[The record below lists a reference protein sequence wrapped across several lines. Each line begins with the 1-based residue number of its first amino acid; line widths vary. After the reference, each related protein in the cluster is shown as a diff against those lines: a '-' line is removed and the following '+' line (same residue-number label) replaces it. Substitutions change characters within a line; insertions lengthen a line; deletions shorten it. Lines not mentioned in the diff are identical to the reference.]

1 VEPEVSLKQIKPLA
15 LALAVAAAFAPAFA
29 LAAGPVVLDESKLP
43 QYPHFDAKDLDPAV
57 PVCQDLNMHVNGKW
71 IAANPIPADKTS
83 WGNGNILSDRSLGVQ
98 QQIVEGLAKSKSADG
113 SNAQKIGDVYRTGL
127 DLARLNQEG
136 IAPLKPQLAKID
148 ALKNGSDVANYLYSS
163 FGNGDQY
170 VFGFGP
176 ESDFQKPD
184 MVIAYAVQ
192 AGLSLPERAYYL
204 EAQYKDIRDAFVA
217 HVEKM
222 LVLGGV
228 APAAAKSQAAAVLA
242 FETRLATASLS
253 PIEER
258 DPKNQYH
265 FVSLDEANKA
275 TPHLS
280 WNKLFAAE
288 KVTPQGFSLSQPKF
302 FAEVDKMLVET
313 KVGDW
318 QAYLRY
324 HALADA
330 APFLSENIDNENFA
344 FYGTKLNGQPQQRPR
359 WKRVLGTVNG
369 FMGEALGQLYVQEEF
384 PESSKAQMQE
394 LVGNLL
400 AALKDRLTNLAWMSP
415 ETKAKALEKLATFDP
430 KIGYPDKWR
439 DYSALRIDGK
449 ASYLSDVRAMSEHE
463 NAYSMAK
470 IGKPADRH
478 EWGMSPQT
486 VNAYY
491 NPLKNEIVFPAAI
504 LQPPFFDPK
513 ADPALNYGGIGAVIG
528 HEIMHGFD
536 DQGSQFDATGKNS
549 NWWTDADRKAFE
561 QRTTKLVK
569 QFDDYVA
576 VDDVHVKGQL
586 TLGENIGDLSGMRI
600 AYDALQKDLENKKV
614 PLIDGMTQDQRFFM
628 NFATIWRNNMR
639 PEALKVMVNSNPHA
653 PGKFRAIASPSNM
666 SEFAQAFSCKA
677 GDKMVRSP
685 DTQVIIW

>member
-1 VEPEVSLKQIKPLA
+1 VSLKQIKPLA

-98 QQIVEGLAKSKSADG
+98 QQIVEGLAKQKSEPG

-127 DLARLNQEG
+127 DVARANKEG
-136 IAPLKPQLAKID
+136 VAPLKPQLAKID
-148 ALKNGSDVANYLYSS
+148 ALKNGNDVANYLYSS
-163 FGNGDQY
+163 FANGDQY

-184 MVIAYAVQ
+184 MVIGYAQQ

-204 EAQYKDIRDAFVA
+204 EDQYKDIRDAFVA
-217 HVEKM
+217 HVERM

-253 PIEER
+253 PIEQR

-265 FVSLDEANKA
+265 FVSMAEANAA
-275 TPHLS
+275 TPHFS
-280 WNKLFAAE
+280 WDKLFAAE
-288 KVTPQGFSLSQPKF
+288 NIAPQGFSLSQPKF
-302 FAEVDKMLVET
+302 FAEMDKMLVDT
-313 KVGDW
+313 KVADW

-324 HALADA
+324 HALSDA
-330 APFLSENIDNENFA
+330 APFLSEAIDNENFA

-359 WKRVLGTVNG
+359 WKRVLGTVNA
-369 FMGEALGQLYVQEEF
+369 FMGEGLGQLYVQEEF
-384 PESSKAQMQE
+384 PESSKEQMQD

-400 AALKDRLTNLAWMSP
+400 AALKDRLTNLDWMSP

-439 DYSALRIDGK
+439 DYSKLSIDPN
-449 ASYLSDVRAMSEHE
+449 ASYLADVRAMSEHE
-463 NAYSMAK
+463 NAFQMAK
-470 IGKPADRH
+470 VGKPADRK

-536 DQGSQFDATGKNS
+536 DQGSQFDATGKNV

-561 QRTTKLVK
+561 QRTAKLVK

-576 VDDVHVKGQL
+576 VAPDVHVKGQL

-600 AYDALQKDLENKKV
+600 AYDALQKDLENKKIG
-614 PLIDGMTQDQRFFM
+614 LIDGMTQDQRFFM
-628 NFATIWRNNMR
+628 NYATIWRSNMR
-639 PEALKVMVNSNPHA
+639 PEALKVLVNSNPHA
-653 PGKFRAIASPSNM
+653 PGMFRAIASPSNM
-666 SEFAQAFSCKA
+666 TEFASAFSCKP
-677 GDKMVRSP
+677 GDKMVRAGA
-685 DTQVIIW
+685 DQVIIW